1 MVNFMSDIY
10 SISAS
15 EVIIRVEDGD
25 SGQIFERSLP
35 LDYYENDNGIRLRG
49 ENFKGEPVEIAFLSE
64 KALDKI
70 AGLTGGGPDKS
81 RCSD

>member
-1 MVNFMSDIY
+1 MSEIY
-10 SISAS
+10 SISAD
-15 EVIIRVEDGD
+15 EVIIRVADKI

-35 LDYYENDNGIRLRG
+35 LDYFENDNGIRLRG
-49 ENFKGEPVEIAFLSE
+49 ENLNGEPVEIAFLSE

-70 AGLTGGGPDKS
+70 NGLTGGGPDKS